1 MSEQNKNDGSE
12 KNIEDLLKQ
21 LSKFDYVED
30 KVASDPIHVSTIA
43 TTIEQY
49 LTPFITFGYD
59 LNGDAVV
66 ISNVKTQRDMDSI
79 MTAITRYLT
88 HPVDTDIDTDNL

>member
-1 MSEQNKNDGSE
+1 MGKEQYNGDE
-12 KNIEDLLKQ
+12 KNIEDLLKK
-21 LSKFDYVED
+21 LSDFEYIED
-30 KVASDPIHVSTIA
+30 KVAKDPIHVSTIA

-66 ISNVKTQRDMDSI
+66 ISNVKTQRDMDSV

-88 HPVDTDIDTDNL
+88 YPVDTDIDTDQL